1 MKTHS
6 AVYAFFLQIIWET
19 QDVAPDRHPTRP
31 GLVPIPFQPLFGMQL
46 GSNRYMESN
55 RPAGLLCGICRDLS
69 VRLGSCSNISFVND
83 TVTVDS
89 RQREDLF
96 DNCQVPLNATFLGS
110 LTESRQCF
118 FIFLLPSEWSAPICH
133 KWSIEHSLL
142 PRPVCHAAKEYGS
155 WR

>member
-46 GSNRYMESN
+46 GSNRSIESN

-110 LTESRQCF
+110 LTDSRQCF
-118 FIFLLPSEWSAPICH
+118 LFFSSQVNGQPQSAINGALSTLYCPDQ
-133 KWSIEHSLL
+133 S
-142 PRPVCHAAKEYGS
+142 AKEYGN